1 MMIEINQL
9 KKSYPFSPG
18 SFVLDGININVKKG
32 EFVGLIGKSGS
43 GKTTLLNII
52 GLLDQPTAGTVVL
65 AGQNLEDLHGNDRA
79 DFRRNTIGFVFQLF
93 NLLPDLNVLQ
103 NVMLPL
109 LPYKKALSFDLETRA
124 KEKLDRVGLSDKI
137 SSFPN
142 FLSGG
147 EQQRVALARALIN
160 EPEVILADEPTGN
173 LDPVTGNEVITLLS
187 ELARENEATI
197 LMVTH
202 NPDLTHNL
210 SRVLRIVNGKI
221 AESN

>member
-1 MMIEINQL
+1 MIVINQL
-9 KKSYPFSPG
+9 KKSFPLCPG
-18 SFVLDGININVKKG
+18 SFVLDGIDFNVKKG

-52 GLLDQPTAGTVVL
+52 GLLDQPTSGTVVL
-65 AGQNLEDLHGNDRA
+65 AGQNLEDLRGNDRA

-202 NPDLTHNL
+202 NPDLTSKL

-221 AESN
+221 VESN